1 MAILNPAGQA
11 GQAGQTGQTDRLR
24 KRPLL
29 AHPGWQLFGIWLF
42 LRLLTSIWAALA
54 SPIYPVLQRE
64 HTIALWPPSFPLHEW
79 LMRVFVDPWGR
90 WDARRYMSIVEHGY
104 QADNGSTQF
113 HPLLSWLA
121 MPINW
126 LTGSP
131 LLSLL
136 LVSSL
141 ASLLLLFAFERLARF
156 DMDPAPARTATLLLI
171 FSPIAFVLFAPYT
184 EGLFLLGAV
193 LCFLWARQ
201 GSWWLAALAGALA
214 TLTRQQ
220 GLFLLLPL
228 AWELWEASG
237 RNWRQALADWKNWL
251 SLALIPGAMLLW
263 IIYRAIAL
271 QDVNPDTSS
280 FHSLIYTVLISPSS
294 SQVVPNQS
302 FMFPLYA
309 FWQALTTFWSNPQ
322 IYLAIDL
329 VLGIGFLALLLV
341 AWPRMRTSYRIY
353 TLIIVLVSFSY
364 NTGLN
369 NPYMGLPRHLLLA
382 FPIFIGLAPR
392 LHSHRVRLLI
402 VASGLLLLLFMLPQY
417 VLESWVP

>member
-1 MAILNPAGQA
+1 MAVTHPAGPADAAEQP
-11 GQAGQTGQTDRLR
+11 Q

-42 LRLLTSIWAALA
+42 LRLLTSLWAAFA
-54 SPIYPVLQRE
+54 SPLYPVSQRE
-64 HTIALWPPSFPLHEW
+64 ETLALWPPSFPLHEW
-79 LMRVFVDPWGR
+79 LLRVFVDPWGR
-90 WDARRYMSIVEHGY
+90 WDALKYMDIVAQGY
-104 QADNGSTQF
+104 RSDDGTTQF

-121 MPINW
+121 MPLNW
-126 LTGSP
+126 LLDSP

-141 ASLLLLFAFERLARF
+141 ASLLLLLAFEHLARY
-156 DMDPAPARTATLLLI
+156 DMEPAPARTATLLLI
-171 FSPIAFVLFAPYT
+171 FAPPAFVLFAPYT
-184 EGLFLLGAV
+184 EGLFLLCAV

-201 GSWWLAALAGALA
+201 RSWWLAALAGALA

-237 RNWRQALADWKNWL
+237 RNWRHALAGWKSWL

-263 IIYRAIAL
+263 IIYRAVAL
-271 QDVNPDTSS
+271 QDLNPDTSS

-294 SQVVPNQS
+294 SQVVPNQT
-302 FMFPLYA
+302 FMFPPYA
-309 FWQALTTFWSNPQ
+309 FWLALETFWSNPQ

-329 VLGIGFLALLLV
+329 VLGIGFLGLLV
-341 AWPRMRTSYRIY
+341 AAWPRMRTSYRIY
-353 TLIIVLVSFSY
+353 TLVIVLVSFSY
-364 NTGLN
+364 YTGIN

-382 FPIFIGLAPR
+382 FPVFIGLAPR
-392 LHSHRVRLLI
+392 VHSHRARLLI
-402 VASGLLLLLFMLPQY
+402 VALGLLVLLFMLPQY